1 MYSDPTRTDSLFP
14 VIMYEILLPITTDNA
29 RTIRQIAAVEDLPLR
44 RDEVEVTPLYVF
56 EELDSDLGGVVS
68 TREYSDVPETMSQAT
83 DRLTELGFE
92 LNPIIAEGDPKDLIV
107 SIADERDVDHIL
119 VTGRRR
125 SPAGKVLF
133 GSVTQS
139 VVINSTVPVTVVQT
153 PNGDNEAQ

>member
-1 MYSDPTRTDSLFP
+1 
-14 VIMYEILLPITTDNA
+14 MYEILLPITTDSA
-29 RTIRQIAAVEDLPLR
+29 RTIRQIAAVEDLPLQ

-68 TREYSDVPETMSQAT
+68 TKEYSDVPETMSQAT

-92 LNPIIAEGDPKDLIV
+92 INPIIAEGDPKDLIV

-119 VTGRRR
+119 VTGHRR

-133 GSVTQS
+133 GSVAQA
-139 VVINSTVPVTVVQT
+139 VVINSEVPVTVVQT
-153 PNGDNEAQ
+153 VDGDGEEQ